1 MKMLRVS
8 WRGKKG
14 WVLSAKRIQK
24 RKKHIGWE
32 DS

>member
-1 MKMLRVS
+1 MKMLRVN

-24 RKKHIGWE
+24 RKKHIG
-32 DS
+32 